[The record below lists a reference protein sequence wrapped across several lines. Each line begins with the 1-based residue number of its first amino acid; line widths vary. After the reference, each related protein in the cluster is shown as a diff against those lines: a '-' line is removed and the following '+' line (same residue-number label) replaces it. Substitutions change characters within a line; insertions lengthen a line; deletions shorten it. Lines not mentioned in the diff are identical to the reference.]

1 MASELA
7 SSSPEPSRGIS
18 SPPAAGAGQDEKAP
32 PAGEGRAVK
41 RSLLSLLPVMLPVA
55 ALVFAIDRITKNLA
69 ESKLS
74 QLPGQSADVIGS
86 FLRFS
91 LSHNTG
97 AAFGVLQNQWI
108 LYIVIAAVVV
118 VVSAG
123 YYRYLPR
130 DNHLLTICLGMQLG
144 GAAGNLVDRFQHV
157 YVVDFID
164 VGIGDLRW
172 PWFNVADSC
181 IVVGII
187 VLAGYLMLHPEA
199 EHH

>member
-7 SSSPEPSRGIS
+7 SSSPEPEREAPS
-18 SPPAAGAGQDEKAP
+18 AA
-32 PAGEGRAVK
+32 AGEGQGDGARRSR
-41 RSLLSLLPVMLPVA
+41 RSLTSLLPVMLPVA
-55 ALVFAIDRITKNLA
+55 ALVFAADRITKNLA
-69 ESKLS
+69 EDNLS
-74 QLPGQSADVIGS
+74 RLPAQSVDVIGS
-86 FLRFS
+86 VLRFS

-108 LYIVIAAVVV
+108 LYLVIAAVVV
-118 VVSAG
+118 VVSVG

-130 DNHLLTICLGMQLG
+130 DNHLLTVCLGMQLG
-144 GAAGNLVDRFQHV
+144 GAIGNLVDRFQHV

-164 VGIGDLRW
+164 VGIGNLRW

-187 VLAGYLMLHPEA
+187 VLAGYLMLHPEN
-199 EHH
+199 ERR

>member
-1 MASELA
+1 MASEL
-7 SSSPEPSRGIS
+7 SSSSAELK
-18 SPPAAGAGQDEKAP
+18 AGTASDNRAP
-32 PAGEGRAVK
+32 
-41 RSLLSLLPVMLPVA
+41 RSAQSMLSLLPVMLPVA
-55 ALVFAIDRITKNLA
+55 LVVFVADRITKNLA
-69 ESKLS
+69 ETKLS
-74 QLPGQSADVIGS
+74 QVPGESVDVIGS

-97 AAFGVLQNQWI
+97 AAFGVLQNQSI
-108 LYIVIAAVVV
+108 LYLIIALVVI
-118 VVSAG
+118 VVSVG

-130 DNHLLTICLGMQLG
+130 NNHLLTACIGMQLG

-164 VGIGDLRW
+164 VGVGNLRW

-199 EHH
+199 ERRS

>member
-1 MASELA
+1 MASEIA
-7 SSSPEPSRGIS
+7 SSSNEPK
-18 SPPAAGAGQDEKAP
+18 QAP
-32 PAGEGRAVK
+32 RPRQ
-41 RSLLSLLPVMLPVA
+41 SLASLLPVMLPVA
-55 ALVFAIDRITKNLA
+55 ALVFAADRLTKSGV
-69 ESKLS
+69 ESWLS
-74 QLPGQSADVIGS
+74 QVPGQSVDLVGS
-86 FLRFS
+86 FLRLS

-108 LYIVIAAVVV
+108 LYVVIAAVVV
-118 VVSAG
+118 VVSVG

-130 DNHLLTICLGMQLG
+130 NNHLLTACLGMQLG
-144 GAAGNLVDRFQHV
+144 GALGNLVDRFQHV

-164 VGIGDLRW
+164 VGIGNLRW

-199 EHH
+199 EKAR

>member
-7 SSSPEPSRGIS
+7 SSSSEPKPREERSR
-18 SPPAAGAGQDEKAP
+18 P
-32 PAGEGRAVK
+32 R
-41 RSLLSLLPVMLPVA
+41 RSMLSLLPVVVPVA
-55 ALVFAIDRITKNLA
+55 ILVFALDRVTKNLA
-69 ESKLS
+69 ETELSKL
-74 QLPGQSADVIGS
+74 PTQSVDVIDS
-86 FLRFS
+86 VLRFS

-108 LYIVIAAVVV
+108 LYLVIAAVVV
-118 VVSAG
+118 VVSVG

-130 DNHLLTICLGMQLG
+130 DNHLLTVCLGMQLG
-144 GAAGNLVDRFQHV
+144 GAVGNLVDRFQHV

-164 VGIGDLRW
+164 VGVGDVRW

-187 VLAGYLMLHPEA
+187 VLAGYLMLHPESQ
-199 EHH
+199 HKS

>member
-1 MASELA
+1 MASEFA
-7 SSSPEPSRGIS
+7 SSSSEP
-18 SPPAAGAGQDEKAP
+18 
-32 PAGEGRAVK
+32 RAEPK
-41 RSLLSLLPVMLPVA
+41 PQPQPRRSMLSLLPVMLPVA
-55 ALVFAIDRITKNLA
+55 ALVFVLDRWTKNLA
-69 ESKLS
+69 ETDLSKV
-74 QLPGQSADVIGS
+74 PGQSVDVLGNV
-86 FLRFS
+86 LRFS

-108 LYIVIAAVVV
+108 LYLVIAAVVV
-118 VVSAG
+118 VVSVG

-130 DNHLLTICLGMQLG
+130 NNHLLTVCLGMQLG
-144 GAAGNLVDRFQHV
+144 GAIGNLVDRIQHI

-187 VLAGYLMLHPEA
+187 VLAGYLTLHPEA
-199 EHH
+199 EKKPPP

>member
-1 MASELA
+1 MSEQLLDGAKPEGAS
-7 SSSPEPSRGIS
+7 
-18 SPPAAGAGQDEKAP
+18 AP
-32 PAGEGRAVK
+32 RRPR
-41 RSLLSLLPVMLPVA
+41 RSMLSLLPVMLPVA
-55 ALVFAIDRITKNLA
+55 ALVFVVDRVTKNLA
-69 ESKLS
+69 ETQLSKL
-74 QLPGQSADVIGS
+74 PNQSVDVIGS

-108 LYIVIAAVVV
+108 LYLVIAAVVV
-118 VVSAG
+118 IISVG

-130 DNHLLTICLGMQLG
+130 DNHLLTVCLGMQLG
-144 GAAGNLVDRFQHV
+144 GAIGNLVDRFQHV

-164 VGIGDLRW
+164 VGIGNLRW

-199 EHH
+199 ERKH

>member
-1 MASELA
+1 MASESA
-7 SSSPEPSRGIS
+7 SSSSEPSPPKIP
-18 SPPAAGAGQDEKAP
+18 SPA
-32 PAGEGRAVK
+32 PAGGGQGEGTHTQPK
-41 RSLLSLLPVMLPVA
+41 RSLASLLPVILPVA
-55 ALVFAIDRITKNLA
+55 AIVFALDRVTKNLA
-69 ESKLS
+69 ETKLS
-74 QLPGQSADVIGS
+74 QVPGESVDVVGS
-86 FLRFS
+86 VLRFS

-108 LYIVIAAVVV
+108 LYLVIAAVVV
-118 VVSAG
+118 VVSVG

-130 DNHLLTICLGMQLG
+130 NNHLLTVCLGMQLG
-144 GAAGNLVDRFQHV
+144 GAIGNLVDRFQHV

-164 VGIGDLRW
+164 VGIGNLRW

-199 EHH
+199 ERK

>member
-1 MASELA
+1 MASESA
-7 SSSPEPSRGIS
+7 SSSPEPKVPS
-18 SPPAAGAGQDEKAP
+18 PAA
-32 PAGEGRAVK
+32 AGEGESEAEGTHTPPK
-41 RSLLSLLPVMLPVA
+41 RSLASLLPVILPVA
-55 ALVFAIDRITKNLA
+55 AIVFVLDRITKNLA
-69 ESKLS
+69 ETRLS
-74 QLPGQSADVIGS
+74 QVPGESVDVIGS
-86 FLRFS
+86 VLRFS

-108 LYIVIAAVVV
+108 LYLVIAAVVM
-118 VVSAG
+118 VVSVG

-130 DNHLLTICLGMQLG
+130 NNHLLTVCLGMQLG
-144 GAAGNLVDRFQHV
+144 GAIGNLVDRFQHV

-164 VGIGDLRW
+164 VGIGNLRW

-199 EHH
+199 ERQQSH

>member
-1 MASELA
+1 MASESA
-7 SSSPEPSRGIS
+7 SSSPELR
-18 SPPAAGAGQDEKAP
+18 PAAP
-32 PAGEGRAVK
+32 PQR
-41 RSLLSLLPVMLPVA
+41 RSFVSLLPVMLPVA
-55 ALVFAIDRITKNLA
+55 AVVLVLDRWTKRLA
-69 ESKLS
+69 ETELSKV
-74 QLPGQSADVIGS
+74 PGQSVDVIGS
-86 FLRFS
+86 VLRFS

-97 AAFGVLQNQWI
+97 AAFSVLRNQSI
-108 LYIVIAAVVV
+108 LYVVIAAVVV
-118 VVSAG
+118 IVSVG

-144 GAAGNLVDRFQHV
+144 GAVGNLVDRFQHV

-199 EHH
+199 ERKPSP

>member
-7 SSSPEPSRGIS
+7 SSSSELKPNE
-18 SPPAAGAGQDEKAP
+18 
-32 PAGEGRAVK
+32 GEGRRAR
-41 RSLLSLLPVMLPVA
+41 RSMLRLLPVMLPVA
-55 ALVFAIDRITKNLA
+55 VVVFALDRITKNLA
-69 ESKLS
+69 ESELSKL
-74 QLPGQSADVIGS
+74 PTQSVDVIGS
-86 FLRFS
+86 VVRFS

-108 LYIVIAAVVV
+108 LYLVIAAVVL
-118 VVSAG
+118 VVSVG

-130 DNHLLTICLGMQLG
+130 SNWLLTVCLGMQLG
-144 GAAGNLVDRFQHV
+144 GAIGNLIDRIQHV

-164 VGIGDLRW
+164 VGIGSARW

-187 VLAGYLMLHPEA
+187 ALAGYLILHPEA
-199 EHH
+199 QRA

>member
-1 MASELA
+1 MASEFA
-7 SSSPEPSRGIS
+7 SSSSAPEAR
-18 SPPAAGAGQDEKAP
+18 AAGKESRP
-32 PAGEGRAVK
+32 K
-41 RSLLSLLPVMLPVA
+41 RSLASLLPVLLPVA
-55 ALVFAIDRITKNLA
+55 ALVFALDRVTKNLA
-69 ESKLS
+69 ETKLS
-74 QLPGQSADVIGS
+74 QLPGASVDVIGS

-108 LYIVIAAVVV
+108 LYLVIAAVVV
-118 VVSAG
+118 VVSVG

-130 DNHLLTICLGMQLG
+130 NNHLLTVCLGMQLG
-144 GAAGNLVDRFQHV
+144 GAIGNLVDRFQHV

-199 EHH
+199 EKRT

>member
-1 MASELA
+1 MASESA
-7 SSSPEPSRGIS
+7 SSSPEPNVPS
-18 SPPAAGAGQDEKAP
+18 PAA
-32 PAGEGRAVK
+32 AGEGESEAEGTHTPPK
-41 RSLLSLLPVMLPVA
+41 RPLASLLPVILPVA
-55 ALVFAIDRITKNLA
+55 AIVFVLDRITKNLA
-69 ESKLS
+69 ETRLS
-74 QLPGQSADVIGS
+74 QVPGESVDVIGS
-86 FLRFS
+86 VLRFS

-108 LYIVIAAVVV
+108 LYLVIAAVVM
-118 VVSAG
+118 VVSVG

-130 DNHLLTICLGMQLG
+130 NNHLLTVCLGMQLG
-144 GAAGNLVDRFQHV
+144 GAIGNLVDRFQHV

-164 VGIGDLRW
+164 VGIGNLRW

-199 EHH
+199 ERQQSH

>member
-1 MASELA
+1 MASGLA
-7 SSSPEPSRGIS
+7 SNSSEPETGT
-18 SPPAAGAGQDEKAP
+18 PA
-32 PAGEGRAVK
+32 K
-41 RSLLSLLPVMLPVA
+41 RRSFASLLPVMLPVA
-55 ALVFAIDRITKNLA
+55 LVVVVLDRWTKELA
-69 ESKLS
+69 ETELSKV
-74 QLPGQSADVIGS
+74 PGQSVDVLGS

-97 AAFGVLQNQWI
+97 AAFSVLRNQSI
-108 LYIVIAAVVV
+108 LYVVIAAVVV
-118 VVSAG
+118 VVSVG

-130 DNHLLTICLGMQLG
+130 DNHLLTVCLGMQLG
-144 GAAGNLVDRFQHV
+144 GAIGNLVDRFQHV

-199 EHH
+199 ERKR